1 MKILHQ
7 LLIVLR
13 ISKTLKM
20 LNQLVVI
27 SYLVRI
33 KMVRKNKLEKVKI
46 KKARKVQIRLK
57 KLRILSIQ
65 QVKKVKRILKPFII
79 SQRLK

>member
-33 KMVRKNKLEKVKI
+33 KMVRKNKLEKIKI

-65 QVKKVKRILKPFII
+65 QVKKVKRILKLFII